1 MYNYVT
7 YLMHYY
13 VDLKTNKNLTQF
25 LYELDISKSHNDFKQ

>member
-1 MYNYVT
+1 MNNYVR

-25 LYELDISKSHNDFKQ
+25 LNELNISKSHNDFK